1 LEELITFAE
10 QRAEEQRQ
18 KAAVEFNTNIKKL
31 IESLGFK
38 EFRTIRLDNAYR
50 LYVERL
56 DPKTSN
62 YVFQPVN
69 TLSESEKLS
78 IALILQVALKET
90 YMPDIPF
97 FIIDGVIQ
105 DFDEDRRVKVLDY
118 LSNKA
123 EERDWFIV
131 VTRLTED
138 AAQVRVRLDGR

>member
-1 LEELITFAE
+1 
-10 QRAEEQRQ
+10 
-18 KAAVEFNTNIKKL
+18 
-31 IESLGFK
+31 
-38 EFRTIRLDNAYR
+38 

-97 FIIDGVIQ
+97 FILDGVVQ
-105 DFDEDRRVKVLDY
+105 DFDEDRRAKVMDY
-118 LSNKA
+118 LRGKS

-131 VTRLTED
+131 VTQLDED
-138 AAQVRVRLDGR
+138 AARVRVRLDGE